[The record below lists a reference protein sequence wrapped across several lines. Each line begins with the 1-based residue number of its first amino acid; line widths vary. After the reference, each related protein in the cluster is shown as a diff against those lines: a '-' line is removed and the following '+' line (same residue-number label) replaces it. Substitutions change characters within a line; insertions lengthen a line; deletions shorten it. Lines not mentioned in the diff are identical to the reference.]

1 MDRKLL
7 DDIYRSLMGFYI
19 PEAAV
24 PGVPNLFAPHGF
36 CDREYAKMRDAYGR
50 VCTRLGVNV
59 DDEDEDLNC
68 MVEVLEAIQ
77 ERLCKEMFLLGLEFG
92 AGH

>member
-7 DDIYRSLMGFYI
+7 DDIYRSLVGFYI

-24 PGVPNLFAPHGF
+24 PGVPDLFAPGSF

-50 VCTRLGVNV
+50 VCARLGVDV
-59 DDEDEDLNC
+59 DDEDLIC
-68 MVEVLEAIQ
+68 MVEAMEAIQ
-77 ERLCKEMFLLGLEFG
+77 ERLCKEMFLLGMEFG
-92 AGH
+92 ADR